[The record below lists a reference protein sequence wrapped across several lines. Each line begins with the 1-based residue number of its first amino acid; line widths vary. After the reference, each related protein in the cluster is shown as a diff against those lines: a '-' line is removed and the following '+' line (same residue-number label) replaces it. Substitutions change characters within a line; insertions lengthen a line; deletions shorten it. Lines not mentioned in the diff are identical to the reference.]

1 MSTTETDITDQS
13 ITDEDFSG
21 IDESLHATVCEI
33 YAATGHREFAISVAK
48 NAQRQLTQPELAL
61 ALLLNVIDDAIDAGI
76 SQRTQL
82 ASGCSIVEILDQLFP
97 SADPWNALD
106 AGHAWCELD
115 TQLAKLTDLPQL
127 PPAVYKHTRFA
138 VRMAQYAYAA
148 TGDSDF
154 AVNLAEACQTKA
166 TKSWKP
172 ALWSVIRAA
181 ATAGADLDTRIRCS
195 NLRELLR
202 FLDPDKDIDAE
213 WSVEAKKAANEARR
227 GEIARAL
234 DAEFD
239 DEFVAFFG
247 RYLHWFDDKD
257 ATQLLAPVGD
267 ILTYA
272 NNECFD
278 MDDVATALKR
288 HVGIPGPIVDE
299 AREEL
304 ARRERAEERKEML
317 REIKGHYRDGQF
329 AEFHASHTTLSSA
342 AEGKSSVPPAIWG
355 SGTEVICPEGEST
368 IIESGPGVGK
378 TTIAGLLVRG
388 MLFGGEVLGYPVR
401 KLSDGQR
408 ILYLAMDR
416 PQQIIRSLLRQF
428 TPQQIEESEQLIIRQ
443 GPLPAD
449 AAENDHLLKDLADY
463 YYADVLIL
471 DSVKDAALG
480 LSEDRAAAIYQR
492 GRQRLLQSGCQLLE
506 LHHLTKG
513 GDAYGSIWLNAGV
526 GSVIRLKGAAGGP
539 TATLTQQ
546 KSPARMIDPIHIVH
560 DRANGE
566 MAVAPK
572 RAADTVGCDAGET
585 GETAAG
591 ATEPT
596 TAGLPDWIAGQ
607 GREGVTSAQAADWLY
622 GSSGRNDKVR
632 AARALNALC
641 GADGPLRYVE
651 GSRGG
656 DVKTP
661 ARWVG
666 RSDD

>member
-1 MSTTETDITDQS
+1 MSTADTDIPDQS
-13 ITDEDFSG
+13 IADEDLAG

-33 YAATGHREFAISVAK
+33 YAATGHREFAITVAK
-48 NAQRQLTQPELAL
+48 NAERQLAKPELRF
-61 ALLLNVIDDAIDAGI
+61 ALLLNVVDAAIDAGI

-82 ASGCSIVEILDQLFP
+82 ATGGSIVELLDQLFP
-97 SADPWNALD
+97 SADPWNELD
-106 AGHAWCELD
+106 AGHAWYELD
-115 TQLAKLTDLPQL
+115 TQLAKLADLPQL
-127 PPAVYKHTRFA
+127 GRSFYEKPRFA
-138 VRMAQYAYAA
+138 VRLGQYTYAA
-148 TGDSDF
+148 TGNSEF
-154 AVNLAEACQTKA
+154 AARLAAAVEMA
-166 TKSWKP
+166 TKGKKP
-172 ALWSVIRAA
+172 ALWQVIESAIA
-181 ATAGADLDTRIRCS
+181 AGADLDTRMRCS

-202 FLDPDKDIDAE
+202 YLNPDKDVDAE
-213 WSVEAKKAANEARR
+213 WSAEAKKVANAARR
-227 GEIARAL
+227 AEIVRAL

-239 DEFVAFFG
+239 DEFAAFLG
-247 RYLHWFDDKD
+247 RYLPWFDDKD
-257 ATQLLAPVGD
+257 ATQLPATVGSV
-267 ILTYA
+267 LTHA

-278 MDDVATALKR
+278 MDDVADALKR

-329 AEFHASHTTLSSA
+329 AEFHTSGTTLSSA

-443 GPLPAD
+443 GTLPAD

-526 GSVIRLKGAAGGP
+526 GSVVRLKGAAGGP

-572 RAADTVGCDAGET
+572 RAADMGGCDVGES
-585 GETAAG
+585 AAG
-591 ATEPT
+591 ATEPS

-632 AARALNALC
+632 AQRALNALC
-641 GADGPLRYVE
+641 GDDGPLRYVE